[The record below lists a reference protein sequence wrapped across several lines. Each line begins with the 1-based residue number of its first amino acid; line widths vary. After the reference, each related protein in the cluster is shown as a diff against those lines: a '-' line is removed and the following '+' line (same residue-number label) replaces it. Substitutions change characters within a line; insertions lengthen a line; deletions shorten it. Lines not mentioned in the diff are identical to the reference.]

1 MKILVLVRHGQSE
14 ANVSHTLSSDPN
26 TNPLTQLGIT
36 QVQNA
41 KLELRKLGN
50 IELFFTSPVLRARQ
64 TCKIISE
71 GFNLPERIDNNL
83 AERGFGE
90 FEEKKYSSSEE
101 LRQALQDEMDANY
114 VHGMENWD
122 SLKNRMKNFMEAL
135 PDEKLSVAVS
145 HRGLIAAALGIIDK
159 EYDDDKIPE
168 DILRI
173 GNASITVLSLS
184 SNEIIAVGENEINSE
199 ILDKVNTELKG

>member
-36 QVQNA
+36 QVQNT
-41 KLELRKLGN
+41 KLELRKLGK
-50 IELFFTSPVLRARQ
+50 IDSFFTSPVLRARE
-64 TCKIISE
+64 TFKIVSE
-71 GFNLPERIDNNL
+71 GLNFPERIESNL

-90 FEEKKYSSSEE
+90 FEEKKFNSSEE
-101 LRQALQDEMDANY
+101 LRQALLDEMEANY
-114 VHGMENWD
+114 AHGMESWE
-122 SLKNRMKNFMEAL
+122 SLKKRMKSFMQTL
-135 PDEKLSVAVS
+135 PDGLSAAVS
-145 HRGLIAAALGIIDK
+145 HRGLIAAALGIIDS

-173 GNASITVLSLS
+173 GNASMTVLSLNG
-184 SNEIIAVGENEINSE
+184 NEIIAVGENEINSE
-199 ILDKVNTELKG
+199 ILEKLNIGLKG